1 MVQFISKPSTNTS
14 KKIEQSNIP
23 PIPARL
29 NNITNTIFKTSTHQ
43 QKKFYTQVFKENIK
57 DVLKIKEAFLYLS
70 DRKIINVAN
79 TVHRKEDKT
88 KPRINMTTKEPSR
101 KQVIVLMSSN
111 YADLIIDQ
119 ANGHIISINSLL
131 KEPKS
136 VISVYFIQ
144 ADNRGIVIT
153 TNKVV
158 DNSNLFI
165 IKYFKIIDSVNINSP
180 QLLQSK
186 CYLKILEFSY
196 ITNKTKLLINS
207 DIIEAVLKEILLFD
221 NVVLALKSQII
232 KMFSK
237 SDMAIVWVTI
247 WNSQNGSKAKKHYQ
261 LTIQHWSTYLHSLE
275 YKYKSKS
282 TTIQELLAMRTFYPC
297 LSILY
302 VQVDQVQWLI

>member
-1 MVQFISKPSTNTS
+1 LAQFISKPSTNTS

-29 NNITNTIFKTSTHQ
+29 NNIANTIFKTSTHQ

-57 DVLKIKEAFLYLS
+57 EVLKIKEAFLYLS

-111 YADLIIDQ
+111 HVDLIIDQ

-158 DNSNLFI
+158 NNLNLFI
-165 IKYFKIIDSVNINSP
+165 IKYFKIIDSTNINSP
-180 QLLQSK
+180 
-186 CYLKILEFSY
+186 
-196 ITNKTKLLINS
+196 
-207 DIIEAVLKEILLFD
+207 
-221 NVVLALKSQII
+221 
-232 KMFSK
+232 
-237 SDMAIVWVTI
+237 
-247 WNSQNGSKAKKHYQ
+247 
-261 LTIQHWSTYLHSLE
+261 
-275 YKYKSKS
+275 
-282 TTIQELLAMRTFYPC
+282 
-297 LSILY
+297 
-302 VQVDQVQWLI
+302 